1 MDKMEYPNLPLLKTE
16 GRGHSSVSYFQTDF
30 IKKLRQV
37 ILRTSIGIT
46 QMMMITKFAQILSI
60 RADNR

>member
-1 MDKMEYPNLPLLKTE
+1 MEYPNLPLLKTE
-16 GRGHSSVSYFQTDF
+16 GRGHSSLSYFQTDF

-46 QMMMITKFAQILSI
+46 QMMITKFAQILSI